1 LFERAERGDR
11 AVILHP
17 EFRSTGPD
25 ALDEFQELARSAGAE
40 VAGVVKAPRDRPDA
54 RTYVGKG
61 KVEELAALVEAT
73 GADLILVS
81 HSLSGV
87 QERNIERDCQCRVL
101 DRSTLIL
108 DIFAQRAQSYE
119 GKLQVELAQL
129 RHLSTRLVRG
139 WTHLERQKGGI
150 GLRGPGE
157 TQLETDRRLVAAR
170 IRQLNERLE
179 KVAQQRE
186 QSRRQRVR
194 SHAPLIAL
202 VGYTNAGKSTLFNA
216 LTGASVGV
224 ENMLFA
230 TLDPTVRRVQGLHC
244 GDVLLADTVGF
255 VSDLPHELIA
265 AFRAT
270 LQEAREADLLL
281 HVVDV
286 SDPFRVERQAHV
298 DSVLAS
304 IGADRIP
311 VIRVLNK
318 IDRSGHEVAV
328 QRGEDGRPAAV
339 SISAL
344 GGAGIETLREA
355 ISAWL
360 ASERINGW
368 IELDA
373 SLGRLRAQL
382 FELGVVSEERI
393 TENGSWAM
401 HVDVPRETAE
411 RLARLPGREGQVAR
425 QALLETPH
433 RGFGAGRAGGLEST
447 AAEPKLAH
455 TMNQTT
461 SQPNHTEPGD
471 THALER
477 ARQG

>member
-1 LFERAERGDR
+1 MFERAERGNR

-25 ALDEFQELARSAGAE
+25 SLDEFQELARSAGADV
-40 VAGVVKAPRDRPDA
+40 VAIVRAPRDRPDA
-54 RTYVGKG
+54 RFYVGNG
-61 KVEELAALVEAT
+61 KIEELAQQVADS
-73 GADLILVS
+73 GADLVLVS
-81 HSLSGV
+81 QALSAV
-87 QERNIERDCQCRVL
+87 QERNIEQACKARVL

-157 TQLETDRRLVAAR
+157 TQLETDRRLIGVR
-170 IRQLNERLE
+170 IRQLNSRLE
-179 KVAQQRE
+179 KVARQRD
-186 QSRRQRVR
+186 QSRRQRLR
-194 SHAPLIAL
+194 SRAPLVAL

-216 LTGASVGV
+216 LTGAAVGAQDL
-224 ENMLFA
+224 LFA
-230 TLDPTVRRVQGLHC
+230 TLDPTVRRMQGLHC

-281 HVVDV
+281 HVVDL
-286 SDPFRVERQAHV
+286 SDPFRIERQADV
-298 DSVLAS
+298 EGVLES

-311 VIRVLNK
+311 VIRVFNK
-318 IDRSGHEVAV
+318 IDLSGDQPGI
-328 QRGEDGRPAAV
+328 QRDPQSRPSAV
-339 SISAL
+339 SISART
-344 GGAGIETLREA
+344 GAGLEQLRQA
-355 ISAWL
+355 VSDWL
-360 ASERINGW
+360 SSERIERW
-368 IELDA
+368 IELSA
-373 SLGRLRAQL
+373 RQGRLRAQL
-382 FELGVVSEERI
+382 FELGVVGEEQI
-393 TENGSWAM
+393 TEDGSWKM

-411 RLARLPGREGQVAR
+411 RLARLPGADGQVAR
-425 QALLETPH
+425 EQLLD
-433 RGFGAGRAGGLEST
+433 RLESNG
-447 AAEPKLAH
+447 AQPKLAES
-455 TMNQTT
+455 N
-461 SQPNHTEPGD
+461 EAGD
-471 THALER
+471 RHALER